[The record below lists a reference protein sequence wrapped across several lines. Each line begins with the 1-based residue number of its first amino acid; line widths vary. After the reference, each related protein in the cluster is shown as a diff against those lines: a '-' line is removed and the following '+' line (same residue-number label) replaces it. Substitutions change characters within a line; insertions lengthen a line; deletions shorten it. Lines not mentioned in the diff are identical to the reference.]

1 MEQWK
6 ILKKLDKYSIS
17 NYGRIKNNKT
27 GEKYLSISDAV
38 RATRITHIPDECKG
52 KRPKAGGCR
61 WKFIDN
67 IIPKQNISPLKEGD
81 VPLWQD

>member
-1 MEQWK
+1 MARLIRK
-6 ILKKLDKYSIS
+6 I
-17 NYGRIKNNKT
+17 
-27 GEKYLSISDAV
+27 
-38 RATRITHIPDECKG
+38 
-52 KRPKAGGCR
+52 KAGGCI

>member
-1 MEQWK
+1 MKQWK
-6 ILKKLDKYSIS
+6 ILKELDKYSIS
-17 NYGRIKNNKT
+17 NCGRIKNNKT
-27 GEKYLSISDAV
+27 GKIKALGIHNGYYFISFEDY
-38 RATRITHIPDECKG
+38 KNG

-67 IIPKQNISPLKEGD
+67 IIPEQNISPLKEGD

>member
-1 MEQWK
+1 MARLIRK
-6 ILKKLDKYSIS
+6 I
-17 NYGRIKNNKT
+17 
-27 GEKYLSISDAV
+27 
-38 RATRITHIPDECKG
+38 
-52 KRPKAGGCR
+52 KAGGCR